1 MSFKILF
8 QALLVFLA
16 IIILS
21 YFFFYN
27 LHDANQI
34 TKGSSFKKNDFTET
48 KNLIEGIKYSFKDNS
63 NNTYNLV
70 AKYGK
75 RQNIESEIITLYK
88 VYTIIEFEN
97 KTKLEI
103 WSDEAIY
110 NISNNYTKFQY
121 NVLLKDEKNKI
132 ECDNLELD
140 AIKGFANLKGKVLVN
155 NNNTS
160 ISLDVINID
169 LKQKT
174 ARLEMFASEKKIKMI
189 INNELN

>member
-1 MSFKILF
+1 MSFKVLF
-8 QALLVFLA
+8 QALLIFLA
-16 IIILS
+16 ITILS

-27 LHDANQI
+27 PDDTNQI
-34 TKGSSFKKNDFTET
+34 TKGSGFKKNDFTET

-63 NNTYNLV
+63 NNTYDLV
-70 AKYGK
+70 AEYGE
-75 RQNIESEIITLYK
+75 RQNIESEIITLYD

-97 KTKLEI
+97 TTKLEI

-110 NISNNYTKFQY
+110 NVSNNHTRFQY

-132 ECDNLELD
+132 TCDNLELD
-140 AIKGFANLKGKVLVN
+140 VIKGFASLKGKVLMS

-160 ISLDVINID
+160 ISLDIINID

-174 ARLEMFASEKKIKMI
+174 ARLEMFESEKKIKMI